1 MKPSIL
7 TWTLIV
13 HFFIFANASFPTNG
27 DVFDV
32 DVNDLFN
39 CQDEPKKHQTV
50 EEREAELEAA
60 FTNLEDEGFRYP
72 AQIERDSR
80 LLMKQ
85 LHLRECAHLGIV
97 NLLLRNDLSAIN
109 QLHYMRIMEGSK
121 SQEKINFIPQDYGKS
136 RKRPT
141 IQVDI
146 PSLENELSHQRQ
158 PSETASAHS
167 ESRDELSLNS
177 TQNSLDTHSKTSE
190 EKLDVSISSDPV
202 RNESMSTVYSII
214 GLAISSL
221 CVFILVATIA
231 YFAYKATKKAK
242 YAIEMV

>member
-7 TWTLIV
+7 TWTLIF
-13 HFFIFANASFPTNG
+13 HFFIFANASFPTNDDIG
-27 DVFDV
+27 DV
-32 DVNDLFN
+32 DVNALFN
-39 CQDEPKKHQTV
+39 CQDGPKKHQTV

-85 LHLRECAHLGIV
+85 LHLKECAHLGVV

-109 QLHYMRIMEGSK
+109 QLHYMRIM
-121 SQEKINFIPQDYGKS
+121 
-136 RKRPT
+136 
-141 IQVDI
+141 
-146 PSLENELSHQRQ
+146 LS
-158 PSETASAHS
+158 P
-167 ESRDELSLNS
+167 NS

-190 EKLDVSISSDPV
+190 EKLDVSISSNPV
-202 RNESMSTVYSII
+202 QNENMSTVYSII
-214 GLAISSL
+214 GLVISSL

>member
-7 TWTLIV
+7 TWTLIF
-13 HFFIFANASFPTNG
+13 HFFIFANASFPTNDDIG
-27 DVFDV
+27 DV
-32 DVNDLFN
+32 DVNALFN
-39 CQDEPKKHQTV
+39 CQDGPKKHQTV

-85 LHLRECAHLGIV
+85 LHLKECAHLGVV

-109 QLHYMRIMEGSK
+109 QLHYMRIM
-121 SQEKINFIPQDYGKS
+121 
-136 RKRPT
+136 RPT
-141 IQVDI
+141 ILVDI
-146 PSLENELSHQRQ
+146 PSLENDLYHQRQ
-158 PSETASAHS
+158 PSETTSAHS
-167 ESRDELSLNS
+167 ESSDELSPNS

-190 EKLDVSISSDPV
+190 EKLDVSISSNPV
-202 RNESMSTVYSII
+202 QNENMSTVYSII
-214 GLAISSL
+214 GLVISSL

>member
-7 TWTLIV
+7 TWTLIF
-13 HFFIFANASFPTNG
+13 HFFIFANASFPTNDDIG
-27 DVFDV
+27 DV
-32 DVNDLFN
+32 DVNALFN
-39 CQDEPKKHQTV
+39 CQDGPKKHQTV

-85 LHLRECAHLGIV
+85 LHLKECAHLGVV

-121 SQEKINFIPQDYGKS
+121 SQDKISFVPQDYGKS

-141 IQVDI
+141 ILVDI
-146 PSLENELSHQRQ
+146 PSLENDLYHQRQ
-158 PSETASAHS
+158 PSENHQCSF
-167 ESRDELSLNS
+167 
-177 TQNSLDTHSKTSE
+177 
-190 EKLDVSISSDPV
+190 
-202 RNESMSTVYSII
+202 RNRVM
-214 GLAISSL
+214 
-221 CVFILVATIA
+221 
-231 YFAYKATKKAK
+231 K
-242 YAIEMV
+242 